1 MSCREGRADPEM
13 RSAKRT
19 TLCRALQSWFVALL
33 YHTEMHSDSPS
44 HRALGRY
51 RHVLF
56 QAVSYVDWKFL
67 IIDLVVEMGVFTVLA
82 LFLKPLH

>member
-1 MSCREGRADPEM
+1 MYLLLSF
-13 RSAKRT
+13 K
-19 TLCRALQSWFVALL
+19 VALRFSDPDTQL
-33 YHTEMHSDSPS
+33 FSEILQLWSLKSFSHSDSPS
-44 HRALGRY
+44 HHALGRY

-67 IIDLVVEMGVFTVLA
+67 IIDLMVEMGVFTALA